1 MLFVCGV
8 FSLVWLPERGQLN
21 VTILHPHQ
29 KARQFPHF
37 TVCFQECSIWKP
49 AIYRFVGKQAKME
62 LVCGWI
68 THHIDGLN
76 MINLCCGLRD
86 SG

>member
-1 MLFVCGV
+1 METSYLQV
-8 FSLVWLPERGQLN
+8 
-21 VTILHPHQ
+21 
-29 KARQFPHF
+29 
-37 TVCFQECSIWKP
+37 
-49 AIYRFVGKQAKME
+49 RFVGKQAKME

-68 THHIDGLN
+68 THQIDGLN